1 MKNKIK
7 LNIAGEAF
15 NVLFDGEKVTSPEFP
30 DQPINY
36 TASCGMKITQ
46 EMLVQIC
53 KTKVAKAWT
62 DSVIDSEHPVEV

>member
-15 NVLFDGEKVTSPEFP
+15 DVLFDGEKVASPEFP

-36 TASCGMKITQ
+36 TASCGTKITQ
-46 EMLVQIC
+46 EMLIQIC
-53 KTKVAKAWT
+53 KSKILQSSNAIA
-62 DSVIDSEHPVEV
+62 HPVEM